1 MFFDEALLP
10 AIKRIGTLGL
20 HEALVSDHVMLYVD
34 LDEKELF
41 QGLINRP
48 VRVPSREFI
57 LAQAD
62 KYKKFINVFK

>member
-34 LDEKELF
+34 LNKKELF
-41 QGLINRP
+41 QGLI
-48 VRVPSREFI
+48 SI
-57 LAQAD
+57 AQ
-62 KYKKFINVFK
+62 FVFQVQNSF